1 MNRVA
6 IPAAAIGIGAF
17 GSVLA
22 ASLYNV
28 DAGHRAIIWDRVRGV
43 LPKVKNEGT
52 HLRIPGIQ
60 RVITYDVR
68 TRPRTIAN
76 QKTGTK
82 DLQIVNISLRVLSR
96 PEEVKLPQIYQE
108 LGIDY
113 DERVL
118 PSIANEILK
127 SVVAQYNADQLLTMR
142 QNVSTEIKEGMT
154 DRAADFGIV
163 LDDVAITELSYSK
176 EFSKAVEA
184 KQVAQQ
190 NAERAKFVVMK
201 REQEKKAAI
210 IQAAGESEAARM
222 ISDAI
227 QESGPGLVDIRR
239 IEGAQ
244 EIAQTLCYGN
254 NITYLPSGNMLYG
267 ISTK

>member
-1 MNRVA
+1 MIER
-6 IPAAAIGIGAF
+6 
-17 GSVLA
+17 
-22 ASLYNV
+22 
-28 DAGHRAIIWDRVRGV
+28 
-43 LPKVKNEGT
+43 
-52 HLRIPGIQ
+52 
-60 RVITYDVR
+60 
-68 TRPRTIAN
+68 
-76 QKTGTK
+76 
-82 DLQIVNISLRVLSR
+82 
-96 PEEVKLPQIYQE
+96 LPQIYQE

-154 DRAADFGIV
+154 DRARDFGIV

-201 REQEKKAAI
+201 REQEKK
-210 IQAAGESEAARM
+210 GSHY
-222 ISDAI
+222 
-227 QESGPGLVDIRR
+227 PG
-239 IEGAQ
+239 
-244 EIAQTLCYGN
+244 
-254 NITYLPSGNMLYG
+254 S
-267 ISTK
+267 

>member
-1 MNRVA
+1 M
-6 IPAAAIGIGAF
+6 
-17 GSVLA
+17 
-22 ASLYNV
+22 V
-28 DAGHRAIIWDRVRGV
+28 DR
-43 LPKVKNEGT
+43 
-52 HLRIPGIQ
+52 
-60 RVITYDVR
+60 
-68 TRPRTIAN
+68 
-76 QKTGTK
+76 
-82 DLQIVNISLRVLSR
+82 
-96 PEEVKLPQIYQE
+96 LPQIYQE

-154 DRAADFGIV
+154 DRARDFGIV

-201 REQEKKAAI
+201 REQEKK
-210 IQAAGESEAARM
+210 
-222 ISDAI
+222 
-227 QESGPGLVDIRR
+227 SGHHPGRGR
-239 IEGAQ
+239 I
-244 EIAQTLCYGN
+244 
-254 NITYLPSGNMLYG
+254 
-267 ISTK
+267 

>member
-1 MNRVA
+1 MIER
-6 IPAAAIGIGAF
+6 
-17 GSVLA
+17 
-22 ASLYNV
+22 
-28 DAGHRAIIWDRVRGV
+28 
-43 LPKVKNEGT
+43 
-52 HLRIPGIQ
+52 
-60 RVITYDVR
+60 
-68 TRPRTIAN
+68 
-76 QKTGTK
+76 
-82 DLQIVNISLRVLSR
+82 
-96 PEEVKLPQIYQE
+96 LPQIYQE

-154 DRAADFGIV
+154 DRARDFGIV

-201 REQEKKAAI
+201 REQEKKAAM
-210 IQAAGESEAARM
+210 IQA
-222 ISDAI
+222 
-227 QESGPGLVDIRR
+227 SGPGLVDIRR

-254 NITYLPSGNMLYG
+254 NVTYL
-267 ISTK
+267 